1 MLSTNSF
8 PSIAQNQADRFKSGK
23 FVDFILR
30 ATSARSRAYFKFI
43 LHYILCLCSAAT
55 TFAIF
60 DIILLIHAVIIV
72 LPQVIHR
79 LGI

>member
-30 ATSARSRAYFKFI
+30 ATSARAYFKFI
-43 LHYILCLCSAAT
+43 LHYILCLCSAATAT

>member
-30 ATSARSRAYFKFI
+30 ATSARAYFKFI